1 MSITLPDGPWQTH
14 THPAMNTLF
23 TIRLKMVDDRKSAA
37 LTSECFRQLENLESL
52 FSRYRED
59 SDISA
64 VNNLR
69 AGESLL
75 LHEETWSCLR
85 IALEAHA
92 MTGGLFDVTIGS
104 LTAPEH
110 QSELHGRLSLNP
122 DRPEITCIE
131 PGRQLDLGAI
141 GKGYA
146 LDRMADT
153 LRELDAS
160 DVLLS
165 AGASTHLAIG
175 NSIWPMELAGD
186 AESLTIELQNNSLS
200 ASGTGIQGAHII
212 HPLRKVTETPNPV
225 ASSGMAVPAM
235 SGQLSSAGR
244 RCHIPSAEITGLRDA
259 SLPRR
264 VWVVAKSAALSDAL
278 STACFL
284 ATAAE
289 REEFL
294 SAIPDLTGIVVENH
308 DGMTKIFK
316 PSLPSRDKSTGFP

>member
-1 MSITLPDGPWQTH
+1 MKPPLPEGPWQIH

-23 TIRLKMVDDRKSAA
+23 TARLKMEDAAKAAA
-37 LTSECFRQLENLESL
+37 LACEGFRLLDDLESL
-52 FSRYRED
+52 LSRYRED
-59 SDISA
+59 SDIAA

-85 IALEAHA
+85 VALDAHA

-122 DRPEITCIE
+122 ERPEITCIE

-153 LRELDAS
+153 LLELVAGDM
-160 DVLLS
+160 LLS

-186 AESLTIELQNNSLS
+186 AESLTIELRQSSLS
-200 ASGTGIQGAHII
+200 TSGTGIQGSHII
-212 HPLRKVTETPNPV
+212 HPFRETVTPP
-225 ASSGMAVPAM
+225 
-235 SGQLSSAGR
+235 L
-244 RCHIPSAEITGLRDA
+244 
-259 SLPRR
+259 R
-264 VWVVAKSAALSDAL
+264 VWVTASTAALSDAL

-284 ATAAE
+284 ATSEE
-289 REEFL
+289 REKFL
-294 SAIPDLTGIVVENH
+294 SAIPDLTDIIVE
-308 DGMTKIFK
+308 DGNGNMIHPT
-316 PSLPSRDKSTGFP
+316 RG